1 MSEFELDPR
10 LAGDSVALADI
21 GAIHVRAMAT
31 APWPWLVL
39 IPRHPEAVELYDLP
53 PAINAELWALAYAL
67 GPILKREFGGD
78 KLNVGALGNVVS
90 QLHLHLIVRQVGD
103 PGWPSPVWGRNE
115 PELSPEATA
124 ERQQRL
130 HQCLGALAGQAL

>member
-10 LAGDSVALADI
+10 LAGDSIALADI
-21 GAIHVRAMAT
+21 GAIHVRAMVN

-39 IPRHPEAVELYDLP
+39 IPRHPEAMELYDLP
-53 PAINAELWALAYAL
+53 PAINAELWELAYAL
-67 GPILKREFGGD
+67 GPVLKREFGGD
-78 KLNVGALGNVVS
+78 KLNYGALGNVVS

-115 PELSPEATA
+115 PELTPEQAA
-124 ERQQRL
+124 ERLLRL
-130 HQCLGALAGQAL
+130 QHCLRVL